1 MTIIV
6 KVRQYYTM
14 QTINVVLGCY
24 SGVEG
29 RPVAEDIIYF
39 GHIWAGYSLKAP
51 SLQSNF
57 LGTMKFY
64 ANCQKQEATNNPTQ
78 LQCLWVTTMA
88 DMAGYPPKVQ

>member
-14 QTINVVLGCY
+14 QTINVALGCY

-39 GHIWAGYSLKAP
+39 GHI
-51 SLQSNF
+51 
-57 LGTMKFY
+57 
-64 ANCQKQEATNNPTQ
+64 
-78 LQCLWVTTMA
+78 
-88 DMAGYPPKVQ
+88 

>member
-39 GHIWAGYSLKAP
+39 GHI
-51 SLQSNF
+51 
-57 LGTMKFY
+57 
-64 ANCQKQEATNNPTQ
+64 
-78 LQCLWVTTMA
+78 
-88 DMAGYPPKVQ
+88 